1 MTDNYIPLT
10 AGEAVVGKISIKDDG
25 SFDGEFDPR
34 YSNYFREV
42 LEGTMV
48 EMVIVTKP
56 GIQID
61 AQQWQTQFAQFLKG
75 MADHQRGAPCE
86 ALCSFRTLKF
96 RRTTT
101 NTSLERRNT

>member
-42 LEGTMV
+42 VEGTMV
-48 EMVIVTKP
+48 EMVIVTKSD
-56 GIQID
+56 IQID
-61 AQQWQTQFAQFLKG
+61 ARQWQTQFTQFLKD
-75 MADHQRGAPCE
+75 MAAHQRGEPCE
-86 ALCSFRTLKF
+86 ALCSCKF
-96 RRTTT
+96 
-101 NTSLERRNT
+101 